1 MANTSVLI
9 EDLQNALDSVNTIT
23 DYQEPM
29 LAAIDT
35 VDDLSS
41 TSKSHDNCLDS
52 GISAVVDEK
61 ENITKAFASVATI
74 ADTMSTAISCFTK
87 AEDGSYTVDQEKWK
101 NFISTSPLLS
111 EEERENMKSETF
123 NFYYTKDS
131 FTEHMT
137 DDERRILEETK
148 ATIIEEMM
156 ESSVSD
162 YYPSLEYRNRASWY
176 NALVE
181 KYIGRGYSEEEAQ
194 RLARLEMAEAEMAE
208 TGGTVVSGLTAS
220 TVTDL
225 RSGLEPANM
234 DDLVNKYLN
243 EGYTQEQAQELASL
257 EQKYYDAVDLV
268 ETTSD
273 NWAIGADTDALN
285 ALNAKKAE
293 FTATNTVSQPANP
306 PSGGSGGSYTSTTST
321 SARAS
326 SITSA
331 TGATTVAAA
340 TPIASTLSVE
350 TPTVTTNN
358 EPVIEEIVTPQE
370 NVSQSNTATITPT
383 NPTPEVSV
391 QTPTTNTTP
400 PTIETPAPTTPE
412 GVAGNISNIVTNH
425 APTSTGTSTA
435 TAAGSIASIANASNN
450 GVAPL
455 PDLPDANPNTELG
468 PNGTLENTITN
479 NNSSGMKPVDV
490 VTLDKETSTPTTIET
505 KSSAAPIALGVGAA
519 GMAAAAGIGGPKVVS
534 AYKHKHNS
542 FAFMNEQTEEV
553 EDEFQES
560 EPLEEESEED
570 LKFDPRR
577 WIDEQS
583 STDNNGELE

>member
-9 EDLQNALDSVNTIT
+9 EDLQNALNSVNTIS

-123 NFYYTKDS
+123 NFYYTKDA

-225 RSGLEPANM
+225 RSGLESANM

-273 NWAIGADTDALN
+273 NWAIGTDTDALN

-293 FTATNTVSQPANP
+293 FTAENTASQTIYPLDE
-306 PSGGSGGSYTSTTST
+306 SGGSYTS
-321 SARAS
+321 SANTGARVS

-331 TGATTVAAA
+331 TGAATVATT

-350 TPTVTTNN
+350 TPTVATSN
-358 EPVIEEIVTPQE
+358 EPVIEEIVTSQE

-383 NPTPEVSV
+383 NPTPNESM
-391 QTPTTNTTP
+391 QTPTSNTTV
-400 PTIETPAPTTPE
+400 PTLETPLQTTPE
-412 GVAGNISNIVTNH
+412 GVAGNISNIATNH
-425 APTSTGTSTA
+425 ASTTTGTSTS
-435 TAAGSIASIANASNN
+435 TAAGSITSIANASDN
-450 GVAPL
+450 GIAPL
-455 PDLPDANPNTELG
+455 PDLPDTNPSTELG
-468 PNGTLENTITN
+468 PNGALSN
-479 NNSSGMKPVDV
+479 NDTSGMKPVDV
-490 VTLDKETSTPTTIET
+490 VTLDKETTTPTIEA
-505 KSSAAPIALGVGAA
+505 KASAAPIALGVGAA

-542 FAFMNEQTEEV
+542 FAFMNEQPEEV
-553 EDEFQES
+553 EDEFQ
-560 EPLEEESEED
+560 PVEEENDED
-570 LKFDPRR
+570 LKFDPRKF
-577 WIDEQS
+577 IDEQS
-583 STDNNGELE
+583 QTDNNGELE

>member
-181 KYIGRGYSEEEAQ
+181 KYTGRGYSEEEAK
-194 RLARLEMAEAEMAE
+194 RLARLEMAEVEMAE
-208 TGGTVVSGLTAS
+208 TGGTVVSGMTAS

-225 RSGLEPANM
+225 RSGLESANM

-273 NWAIGADTDALN
+273 NWAIGTDTDALN

-293 FTATNTVSQPANP
+293 FTAENTASQTIYPLDE
-306 PSGGSGGSYTSTTST
+306 SGGSYTSST
-321 SARAS
+321 NTGARAS

-331 TGATTVAAA
+331 TGATTVAAT

-370 NVSQSNTATITPT
+370 NVSQGNTATITPT

-425 APTSTGTSTA
+425 ASTPTGTSTA
-435 TAAGSIASIANASNN
+435 TAAGSIASIANASDN
-450 GVAPL
+450 GIAPL

-479 NNSSGMKPVDV
+479 NNSSSMKPVDV

-542 FAFMNEQTEEV
+542 FAFMNEQPEEV
-553 EDEFQES
+553 EDEFQ
-560 EPLEEESEED
+560 PVEEETDED
-570 LKFDPRR
+570 LKFDPRKF
-577 WIDEQS
+577 IDEQS
-583 STDNNGELE
+583 QTDNNGELE

>member
-137 DDERRILEETK
+137 DDERKILEETK

-181 KYIGRGYSEEEAQ
+181 KYTGRGYSEEEAK
-194 RLARLEMAEAEMAE
+194 RLARLEMAEVEMSE
-208 TGGTVVSGLTAS
+208 TGGTVVSGMTAS

-273 NWAIGADTDALN
+273 NWAVGTDTEALN
-285 ALNAKKAE
+285 ILNAKKAE
-293 FTATNTVSQPANP
+293 FTAANTASQPANP

-321 SARAS
+321 GARVS

-340 TPIASTLSVE
+340 TPVASTLAVE
-350 TPTVTTNN
+350 TPTVAANS
-358 EPVIEEIVTPQE
+358 EPVIEEIVTEQE
-370 NVSQSNTATITPT
+370 PVIQENTATITPT
-383 NPTPEVSV
+383 NPSPVTST
-391 QTPTTNTTP
+391 QTPTANTT
-400 PTIETPAPTTPE
+400 TAQTPSPTTPE

-583 STDNNGELE
+583 STDNSGELE

>member
-181 KYIGRGYSEEEAQ
+181 KYTERGYSEEEAK
-194 RLARLEMAEAEMAE
+194 RLARLEMAEVEMAE
-208 TGGTVVSGLTAS
+208 TGGTVVSGMTAS

-225 RSGLEPANM
+225 RSGLESANM

-293 FTATNTVSQPANP
+293 FTAENTVSQTIYPLDE
-306 PSGGSGGSYTSTTST
+306 SGGSYTSST
-321 SARAS
+321 NTGARVS

-331 TGATTVAAA
+331 TGATTVAAT

-391 QTPTTNTTP
+391 QAPTANTTT

-425 APTSTGTSTA
+425 ASTPTGTSTA
-435 TAAGSIASIANASNN
+435 TAAGSIASIANASDN
-450 GVAPL
+450 GIAPL

-479 NNSSGMKPVDV
+479 NNSSSMKPVDV

-542 FAFMNEQTEEV
+542 FAFMNEQPEEV
-553 EDEFQES
+553 EDEFQ
-560 EPLEEESEED
+560 PVEEENDED
-570 LKFDPRR
+570 LKFDPRKF
-577 WIDEQS
+577 IDEQS
-583 STDNNGELE
+583 QTDNNGELE